1 MTELPGWFYD
11 EMQQVGV
18 DFEAAAAV
26 GSYDRDQGADP
37 AAERTLIARL
47 GLGPGQA
54 VVDLGCGTGSFAL
67 EAARQGLIVQA
78 VDVSRAMLDRV
89 AAKAEGQG
97 LAGLSVHHAGFLTY
111 RHAGAPPD
119 AVVTRYALHHLP
131 DFWKMAAL
139 THLAALL
146 APGGKL
152 YLEDVAFSFAPA
164 DYRAGIEA
172 WIARVARGRQ
182 GPSGQGFTAEA
193 FQTHVREEYSTYSWL
208 LEAMLARAGFAI
220 DWSDT
225 GDEAYVTYLCVRQ
238 G

>member
-1 MTELPGWFYD
+1 MTKLPGWLYD
-11 EMQQVGV
+11 EMQQVGL
-18 DFEAAAAV
+18 DFEQAAAV
-26 GSYDRDQGADP
+26 ESYDRDQGADP
-37 AAERTLIARL
+37 AAERALIARL
-47 GLGPGQA
+47 GLGPGQV

-67 EAARQGLIVQA
+67 EAARRGLAVHA

-89 AAKAEGQG
+89 AAKAEAEG
-97 LAGLSVHHAGFLTY
+97 LAKLSVHHAGFLTY
-111 RHAGAPPD
+111 RHVGAPPD

-139 THLAALL
+139 TRLAALL

-172 WIARVARGRQ
+172 WIARVSKPR
-182 GPSGQGFTAEA
+182 SQGFTAEA

-220 DWSDT
+220 DGADT
-225 GDEAYVTYLCVRQ
+225 GDEAYVAYLCVKP